1 MRVGLKSCSYYNK
14 KKPTENRASRIAHCY
29 TNFSSCTLKWKKKI
43 SFSMMVFL
51 ELQFM
56 LDLTE
61 DSMDKEWKAEF
72 IFVTTHKQ

>member
-1 MRVGLKSCSYYNK
+1 
-14 KKPTENRASRIAHCY
+14 
-29 TNFSSCTLKWKKKI
+29 
-43 SFSMMVFL
+43 MMVFL